1 MPTTAPEP
9 PDKETLARR
18 LELLLD
24 VVRIE
29 NGRRA
34 TYAEVEAF
42 LAQRGLR
49 LSRARWQ
56 YMLAADRNSVTDPVL
71 LAAIAGFFQV
81 PANYLTD
88 QDGDLPE
95 RVQSQ
100 LELLQTVRE
109 QKIRVYM
116 ARMLGEVNPDRLQ
129 ELNRLLGETQ
139 RPEDPGEGSSPT

>member
-1 MPTTAPEP
+1 MTPEP

-34 TYAEVEAF
+34 TYNEVEAF
-42 LAQRGLR
+42 LAQRDLR

-71 LAAIAGFFQV
+71 LTAIAEFFQV
-81 PANYLTD
+81 PASYLTE

-109 QKIRVYM
+109 NKIRVYM

-129 ELNRLLGETQ
+129 ELNRLLGDAQ
-139 RPEDPGEGSSPT
+139 QSHDPAEDNNSPN